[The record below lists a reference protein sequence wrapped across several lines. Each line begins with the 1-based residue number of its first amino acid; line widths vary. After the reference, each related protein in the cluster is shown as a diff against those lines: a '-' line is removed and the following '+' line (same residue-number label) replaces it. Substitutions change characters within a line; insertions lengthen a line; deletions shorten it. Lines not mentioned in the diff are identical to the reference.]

1 MNDRELLE
9 LAAKAVGLKVISY
22 SEGYGCGI
30 EGDGV
35 WWNPLGNDGQALRL
49 AVQAGLTIAP
59 ANGSNADMVEVYQN
73 SSLFGTSADGT
84 AEKHD
89 DDPMAATR
97 RAIVRAAARGGE
109 QIKKR

>member
-22 SEGYGCGI
+22 SEGYGLGI
-30 EGDGV
+30 DGDGV

-49 AVQAGLTIAP
+49 AIELGLTISP
-59 ANGSNADMVEVYQN
+59 ANGMDADITEVYRS
-73 SSLFGTSADGT
+73 SSLLGRSSEGR

-89 DDPMAATR
+89 GDAISATR
-97 RAIVRAAARGGE
+97 LAIVRAAAELGR
-109 QIKKR
+109 QMV